1 MRWLSLDH
9 GTKRLG
15 LAVCDPS
22 EFLFTP
28 KGVWSME
35 ESPILPRL
43 VQFCHEEGIQALC
56 VGFPQHQDGSPSLTA
71 PAAEAFANELARVTG
86 LPLCMIGEHLT
97 SAMAET
103 RMREEGVPAGQFSK
117 WIDAY
122 AAIILLEECVGERR
136 REGRPL
142 DQI

>member
-28 KGVWSME
+28 KAVWSME
-35 ESPILPRL
+35 EADVIPRL
-43 VQFCHEEGIQALC
+43 VQFCREEGIEALC
-56 VGFPQHQDGSPSLTA
+56 VGLPKHQDGSPSSTA
-71 PAAEAFANELARVTG
+71 PAAENFAEKLASMSG

-97 SAMAET
+97 SVMAEA
-103 RMREEGVPAGQFSK
+103 RMRDEGIPSPQFSK

-122 AAIILLEECVGERR
+122 AAMILLEECVGERR
-136 REGRPL
+136 RQGIPL